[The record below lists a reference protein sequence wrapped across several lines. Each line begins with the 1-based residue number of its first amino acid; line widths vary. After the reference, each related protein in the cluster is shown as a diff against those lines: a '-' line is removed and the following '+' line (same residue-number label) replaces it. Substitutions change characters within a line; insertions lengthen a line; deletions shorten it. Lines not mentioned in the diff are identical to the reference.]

1 MWEFKRFVAL
11 DSFRRAWMHSHAQLP
26 TPMVIDGQTVR
37 VFFASRDKR
46 QYSSIGF
53 VDLRLEGDSVAVA
66 RTSEHPVMS
75 PGPLGYFDEHGVF
88 PSCIVRNGDRWL
100 MYFIGWNK
108 GFESPMFYASIG
120 VASSQ
125 DGEVF
130 QRLSDAP
137 LLSRSSCDPC
147 LVTSPNV
154 IQHNGRWLMTY
165 VSGIGWFRDGDG
177 HLLSRYHI
185 KLAEGSS
192 PLDWER
198 KGHIAIDLRDGE
210 TNTARSSVMEVRKG
224 VLGMWFSYVHTT
236 IGRYR
241 IGYAESKD
249 GLHWHR
255 EDAASGINGLPDFG
269 DEMLCY
275 PAVFELGGQRWMLVN
290 GNGFGAHGFGVA
302 RWKND

>member
-1 MWEFKRFVAL
+1 MWEFKPFLAL
-11 DSFRRAWMHSHAQLP
+11 DSFGRTWMHSHAQLP
-26 TPMVIDGQTVR
+26 TPMLVDSQTVR

-53 VDLRLEGDSVAVA
+53 VDLRIEGDSVTVS
-66 RTSEHPVMS
+66 RTCEHPVMS

-88 PSCIVRNGDRWL
+88 PSCIVRDGDRWL

-130 QRLSDAP
+130 QRLGDAP
-137 LLSRSSCDPC
+137 LLSRSGCDPC

-154 IQHNGRWLMTY
+154 IQYNGRWLMTY
-165 VSGIGWFRDGDG
+165 VSGIGWFRDDDSR
-177 HLLSRYHI
+177 LLSRYHI

-198 KGHIAIDLRDGE
+198 NGHVAIDLRHGE
-210 TNTARSSVMEVRKG
+210 TNAARSSVFEVRKG
-224 VLGMWFSYVHTT
+224 VLGMWFSFVHSA

-241 IGYAESKD
+241 IGYAESTD
-249 GLHWHR
+249 GLYWHR
-255 EDAASGINGLPDFG
+255 EDAASGISDLPDFG
-269 DEMLCY
+269 SEMLCY
-275 PAVFELGGQRWMLVN
+275 PAVFELDGQRWMLVN
-290 GNGFGAHGFGVA
+290 GNGFGARGFGIA
-302 RWKND
+302 RWKDN